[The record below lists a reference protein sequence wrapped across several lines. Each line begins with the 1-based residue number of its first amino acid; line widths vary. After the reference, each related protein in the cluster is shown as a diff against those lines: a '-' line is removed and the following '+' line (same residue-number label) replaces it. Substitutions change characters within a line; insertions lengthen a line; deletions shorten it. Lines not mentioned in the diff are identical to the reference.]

1 MVGAHQGRFC
11 TGTWTDASWLR
22 PQGHAGNLGNDRTG
36 RGSPTP
42 TKTIA
47 VLLGCVSFPLLLRV
61 VFRTRESGGKG
72 FPPKARKEEAVPPPP
87 PPLLSPT
94 GFVLESAQCPC
105 LQIRDPSPVW
115 PRGSTWPAAR
125 FYKASE
131 RVYTCT
137 DPLRELKDSEERSR
151 SVLRPSGAKKKKK
164 SREQCLSEG
173 LPATRHLAT
182 RSFTTLVHQ
191 SVSKPGDPEKTNRVP
206 AH

>member
-164 SREQCLSEG
+164 KQG
-173 LPATRHLAT
+173 A
-182 RSFTTLVHQ
+182 
-191 SVSKPGDPEKTNRVP
+191 VP
-206 AH
+206 L